1 MNKKTKPSLVDEK
14 VFNYYNKLKNPD
26 PIKIIHL
33 PPKAPSELERLFS
46 KISHSIIS
54 FFYDYFILISLLLAI
69 GFYLF
74 YRYKWYQEHK
84 NNKIK
89 NNEIKEIKKIII
101 DPRDS
106 SDISNIYEIPKIAQI
121 PKISEIPEIVQMPK
135 QINKSNISK
144 ASLITNTR
152 GNSHML
158 RNINNLNNINN
169 TNQEINKINKERNVS
184 FEPHKQ
190 KLFDA
195 YNRNLINPKNNEK
208 LLASNENSRYFML
221 D

>member
-1 MNKKTKPSLVDEK
+1 MNFMNKKTKPSLVDEK

-69 GFYLF
+69 GLYLF

-89 NNEIKEIKKIII
+89 SSEIKEIKGIKEIKEIKNII
-101 DPRDS
+101 DTNNNL
-106 SDISNIYEIPKIAQI
+106 DISNIYEN
-121 PKISEIPEIVQMPK
+121 PEIVQMPK

-158 RNINNLNNINN
+158 RNISNLNNINN
-169 TNQEINKINKERNVS
+169 TNQDINKINKERNVS

-208 LLASNENSRYFML
+208 FLASNEKSSYFML